1 MRELR
6 TINFTPRE
14 VSTALLELRR
24 RNRAPLPAGNLMDAV
39 LRENPPGA
47 ILPIRDD
54 YGEEQR
60 FEFSEAEVTAAL
72 VGFCLERKV
81 LMPAKSE
88 KLLRVIG
95 GNATLVIYLATVPTS
110 TRKRTARR

>member
-6 TINFTPRE
+6 TINFTHRE
-14 VSTALLELRR
+14 VSTALMELRK
-24 RNRAPLPAGNLMDAV
+24 RNRAPLPPGNIMDAV
-39 LRENPPGA
+39 VRERPAGA
-47 ILPIRDD
+47 VLPIRDD
-54 YGEEQR
+54 YGDEQR

-81 LMPAKSE
+81 LLPAKSE
-88 KLLRVIG
+88 KVLRVIG

-110 TRKRTARR
+110 NRKRSARR